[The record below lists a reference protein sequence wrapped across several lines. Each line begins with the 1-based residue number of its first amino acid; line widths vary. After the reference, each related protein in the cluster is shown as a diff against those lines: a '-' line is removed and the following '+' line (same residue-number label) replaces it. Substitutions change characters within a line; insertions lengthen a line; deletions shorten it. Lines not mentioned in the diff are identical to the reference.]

1 MKLLFATQNK
11 HKAKE
16 LDLLVPD
23 AISILSLNDIG
34 CTAEIAETGNSFE
47 ENAKIKAD
55 WVRKKYGLDC
65 FADDSGLEIEAL
77 GGAPGIYSARYG
89 GPERDMEKNI
99 QKVWDKLQGHSNTR
113 AWFRTVFYLHLEGK
127 EYVFRGHVEG
137 SIVFEKRGENGF
149 GYDPIFVPKGYRET
163 FAELGDTIKNKIGHR
178 ALATQSLLK
187 VLSR

>member
-1 MKLLFATQNK
+1 
-11 HKAKE
+11 
-16 LDLLVPD
+16 
-23 AISILSLNDIG
+23 
-34 CTAEIAETGNSFE
+34 
-47 ENAKIKAD
+47 
-55 WVRKKYGLDC
+55 
-65 FADDSGLEIEAL
+65 
-77 GGAPGIYSARYG
+77 
-89 GPERDMEKNI
+89 MEKNI

-127 EYVFRGHVEG
+127 EYVFRGRVEG

>member
-77 GGAPGIYSARYG
+77 GGAPGI
-89 GPERDMEKNI
+89 
-99 QKVWDKLQGHSNTR
+99 
-113 AWFRTVFYLHLEGK
+113 
-127 EYVFRGHVEG
+127 
-137 SIVFEKRGENGF
+137 
-149 GYDPIFVPKGYRET
+149 
-163 FAELGDTIKNKIGHR
+163 
-178 ALATQSLLK
+178 
-187 VLSR
+187 